1 MGIITLATV
10 AALAFSGG
18 FAFGLFAARWM
29 FADISAFLAQPTP
42 EEKRMLDEAI
52 EAGWF
57 DPPALAACDDEP
69 SPRSPA
75 ADFADAFVL
84 SEESREAQRQRQ
96 ESYLR
101 VRSDDDGDD
110 VRPVAGMRR
119 PQCPGG
125 VCPNRR
131 PN

>member
-1 MGIITLATV
+1 MGIIRRIMA
-10 AALAFSGG
+10 
-18 FAFGLFAARWM
+18 LFAALWQSPPRKPGTS
-29 FADISAFLAQPTP
+29 DLGEAFTP
-42 EEKRMLDEAI
+42 
-52 EAGWF
+52 
-57 DPPALAACDDEP
+57 
-69 SPRSPA
+69 
-75 ADFADAFVL
+75 

-101 VRSDDDGDD
+101 VRHDDDGDD